1 MKTKKSNAS
10 RRLYKYLLSNLGR
23 CGLLAPALLVLN
35 GNEKA
40 IWINAIGILYIFT
53 VVLYVKRKK
62 RVKKTQKKEPVFKS
76 L

>member
-1 MKTKKSNAS
+1 MRAIKF
-10 RRLYKYLLSNLGR
+10 LGR
-23 CGLLAPALLVLN
+23 CVLILPALLVLN
-35 GNEKA
+35 GNEEA

-53 VVLYVKRKK
+53 VVLYVKHRK